1 MKVSVIVEDKQ
12 IVVDGIGLEV
22 PADRWPST
30 PANIWAYQWDGS
42 SGETETNVKG
52 ELNVVFSDISTVQPY
67 IDIYTTIKA
76 EVDAAAAASD
86 AEAAAAAAAAEAAAE
101 QFYTRIYLKS

>member
-12 IVVDGIGLEV
+12 VVVDGVAVDV
-22 PADRWPST
+22 PSDRWPST

-52 ELNVVFSDISTVQPY
+52 ELNIVFSDISTVQPY
-67 IDIYTTIKA
+67 IDLHTTIVA
-76 EVDAAAAASD
+76 EI
-86 AEAAAAAAAAEAAAE
+86 EAAAPQDQTGTPPEE
-101 QFYTRIYLKS
+101 